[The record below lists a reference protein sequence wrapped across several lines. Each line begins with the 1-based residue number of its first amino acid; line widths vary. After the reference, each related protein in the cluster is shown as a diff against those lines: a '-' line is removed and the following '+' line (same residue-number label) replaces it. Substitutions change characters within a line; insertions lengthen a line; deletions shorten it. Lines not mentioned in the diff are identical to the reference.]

1 MCSCTPFF
9 KLIPLFTP
17 LLMHRLSPPSSPI
30 FTHSLRLSLPHTLRP
45 SFLPVH
51 KVVRHNYDRSSFS
64 TMQVHHKFNQVSVVH
79 DFFSTL
85 CSCICGFMYT
95 CMLHRMKLPCT
106 DAHPPKPSLQPLTA
120 LLAILLLLPSL
131 SIHHSCTFCP
141 SPSHTFPPLTHS
153 PRTAVTIFHMMHGI
167 PKDETFFCPALKS

>member
-30 FTHSLRLSLPHTLRP
+30 FTHSLPLSLPHTLRP

-64 TMQVHHKFNQVSVVH
+64 TIQVLDHYKSNQVSVVH
-79 DFFSTL
+79 DFSSTL
-85 CSCICGFMYT
+85 CSCICIFTYT

-106 DAHPPKPSLQPLTA
+106 DAHPPKPSLQPLTT
-120 LLAILLLLPSL
+120 LLAILLLLPSFY
-131 SIHHSCTFCP
+131 ITHAP
-141 SPSHTFPPLTHS
+141 SVPFPVSHS
-153 PRTAVTIFHMMHGI
+153 PLLTLTQNCSYCISHDAWNTQG
-167 PKDETFFCPALKS
+167 

>member
-1 MCSCTPFF
+1 MCTCTPFF
-9 KLIPLFTP
+9 KLTPLFTP
-17 LLMHRLSPPSSPI
+17 LLTHHLSPPSSPI
-30 FTHSLRLSLPHTLRP
+30 FTHSLPLSLPHTLRP

-64 TMQVHHKFNQVSVVH
+64 TMQVHYKFNQISVVH
-79 DFFSTL
+79 KFFSTL
-85 CSCICGFMYT
+85 CSYICAFMYT
-95 CMLHRMKLPCT
+95 CMLHRMKSPCT

-141 SPSHTFPPLTHS
+141 SPSHIFPLLTLTQNCSYCISHDAWI
-153 PRTAVTIFHMMHGI
+153 TQG
-167 PKDETFFCPALKS
+167 